1 MAEKFH
7 TGDAVLAEDGTHK
20 GSFGIVMDTH
30 KKQVLVDFTCT
41 QDRTKAEAVPAFCPL
56 FIRKR
61 GGLPTLDAEK
71 DVQKA
76 TEKRAAGDTQPATKA
91 AAGEVDLT
99 QHAKRFLRYGLLGL
113 IATLVKI
120 GEWKARNEVQLDN
133 LEKRID
139 NSDGKMEAIAV
150 LQSQQNLVLTEIKT
164 RLEFLIEGKVKRKK
178 ADG

>member
-1 MAEKFH
+1 
-7 TGDAVLAEDGTHK
+7 
-20 GSFGIVMDTH
+20 MDWG
-30 KKQVLVDFTCT
+30 LISGCT
-41 QDRTKAEAVPAFCPL
+41 S
-56 FIRKR
+56 
-61 GGLPTLDAEK
+61 
-71 DVQKA
+71 
-76 TEKRAAGDTQPATKA
+76 
-91 AAGEVDLT
+91 
-99 QHAKRFLRYGLLGL
+99 LLGL
-113 IATLVKI
+113 IVTLVKI